1 MGNRFVHGI
10 LAGAAILILALPER
24 HAFALTP
31 SDLTNG
37 IVNGGSIW
45 LETTLIVALSH
56 ISVVAFSLQVGR
68 NYFIR
73 ALGKFSLK
81 LGADIWWLAYVLIRD
96 ALIVISL
103 IVGLLVF
110 LPATFLDYPMA
121 VPFMPVA
128 VLCFG
133 AALLMKLF
141 FDADDNRKAYR
152 IVTLLLFAG
161 AALWVSGTIFVTESP
176 IMLSVMPPG
185 VSATSG
191 FWYWISVTFS
201 SQSNLS
207 LAMTSF
213 EICLPGLVLLGAA
226 GLAKSLFHWEA
237 RPTRKISTDSIYS
250 SSLHVS
256 PTARAFADNDDP
268 KSSLP
273 FHDRYGN
280 NLNAKMDQLS
290 ANGQKPDRPNYIG

>member
-1 MGNRFVHGI
+1 MGNRFLYFT
-10 LAGAAILILALPER
+10 LAGVAILILALPEH

-31 SDLTNG
+31 SDLSNG

-56 ISVVAFSLQVGR
+56 ISVVAFSLQIGR

-96 ALIVISL
+96 ALIIISL
-103 IVGLLVF
+103 IIGFLVF

-128 VLCFG
+128 ILCFG
-133 AALLMKLF
+133 ASLLVKLY
-141 FDADDNRKAYR
+141 FDADDNQKAYR
-152 IVTLLLFAG
+152 IVTLLVFAG
-161 AALWVSGTIFVTESP
+161 TALWVSGTIFVTESP
-176 IMLSVMPPG
+176 LILSVLPPG

-191 FWYWISVTFS
+191 FWYWVSVTFS
-201 SQSNLS
+201 SQSNLP
-207 LAMTSF
+207 LAMSSF
-213 EICLPGLVLLGAA
+213 EVCLPGLALLGAT
-226 GLAKSLFHWEA
+226 GLAKSLLHWEA

-250 SSLHVS
+250 SSLRVS
-256 PTARAFADNDDP
+256 PPARVTAESEDP
-268 KSSLP
+268 KMSLP
-273 FHDRYGN
+273 FYDRHGN
-280 NLNAKMDQLS
+280 NLNAKIDRLPVNEKS
-290 ANGQKPDRPNYIG
+290 DRPNYIG